1 MRSQGSAPPLDRTFA
16 FGNKSAMTIL
26 ILGGTTE
33 AAELAQHLAERH
45 PGIGAEI
52 SLAGRTRMPKP
63 LAVPTR
69 IGGFGGAAGLA
80 AYLAGHGIAAV
91 VDATHPFAAVM
102 PFNAAAACRAAGVPL
117 LALRRPAWIA
127 KPGDRWNL
135 VATMAAAADALGSE
149 PRRVFLTIGRQ
160 ELGAFATRPQHAYL
174 VRSIEPIGDVLDGLA
189 VTAIEARGPF
199 TDAEE
204 VALMRAHRIEILVS
218 KNAGGSQT
226 RAKLAAARS
235 LGLPVVMVQ
244 RPAKPPVETVA
255 AIDAAVAWLSHH
267 GLVPTDRGV

>member
-1 MRSQGSAPPLDRTFA
+1 
-16 FGNKSAMTIL
+16 MTIL

-33 AAELAQHLAERH
+33 AAELARHLAERH
-45 PGIGAEI
+45 PGIAAEI
-52 SLAGRTRMPKP
+52 SLAGRTSTPKP

-69 IGGFGGAAGLA
+69 TGGFGGAAGLA
-80 AYLAGHGIAAV
+80 AYLTGRGIAAV

-235 LGLPVVMVQ
+235 LGLTVVMVQ